1 MDSLHFFN
9 FRIEKAKYII
19 RVMSTLAV
27 GEQFFFSLHICALI
41 DPRVCT
47 LVSEA
52 IILFSL
58 QNILASLS

>member
-1 MDSLHFFN
+1 
-9 FRIEKAKYII
+9 
-19 RVMSTLAV
+19 MSTLAV